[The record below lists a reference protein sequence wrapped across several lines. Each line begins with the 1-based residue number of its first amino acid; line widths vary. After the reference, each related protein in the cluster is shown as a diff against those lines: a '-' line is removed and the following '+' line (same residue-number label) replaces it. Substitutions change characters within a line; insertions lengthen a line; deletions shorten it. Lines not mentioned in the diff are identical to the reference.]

1 VVQLDNFEGQV
12 TAITGAGSGFGKL
25 LAETLSAS
33 GAKLV
38 LSDVNEEALRQVASA
53 LSGDHTALV
62 CDVTREDDV
71 AGMISAAQA
80 EYGRLDILVNNAGLG
95 SPPKLLT
102 EVTEEELDLNYN
114 VNTKGVFFG
123 IKHGIRQMLAQD
135 PKGGVILN
143 VSSMAGIGGAPLL
156 GPYAA
161 AKHGV
166 VGLTK
171 TAACEFARHGVRV
184 NAICP
189 YFSPTP
195 LVTQDE
201 DFAARV
207 KGMAANSP
215 MARMGDPQEIVTVM
229 LMLMSPANSFMNGQA
244 IAVDGGM
251 SAI

>member
-1 VVQLDNFEGQV
+1 MQADHFSGQV
-12 TAITGAGSGFGKL
+12 IAITGAGSGFGKL
-25 LAETLSAS
+25 LAQRLSAA
-33 GAKLV
+33 GARLV
-38 LSDVNEEALRQVASA
+38 LSDVNSQAMSQVGHE
-53 LSGDHTALV
+53 LSGQHHILT

-71 AGMISAAQA
+71 SGMIAAAVEQF
-80 EYGRLDILVNNAGLG
+80 GRLDILVNNAGLG

-123 IKHGIRQMLAQD
+123 IKHGIKQMIAQD
-135 PKGGVILN
+135 PKGGIILN

-156 GPYAA
+156 GAYAA

-201 DFAARV
+201 DFAARI

-215 MARMGDPQEIVTVM
+215 MARMGDPEEIVTVM

>member
-1 VVQLDNFEGQV
+1 MQTDHFAGQV
-12 TAITGAGSGFGKL
+12 IAITGAGSGFGKL
-25 LAETLSAS
+25 LADRLSAA

-38 LSDVNEEALRQVASA
+38 LSDVNGDAVRQVGHE
-53 LSGDHTALV
+53 LSGDHHILT

-71 AGMISAAQA
+71 AGMIAAAREQ
-80 EYGRLDILVNNAGLG
+80 YGRLDILVNNAGLG

-123 IKHGIRQMLAQD
+123 IKHGIKQMIAQD
-135 PKGGVILN
+135 PKGGTILN

-156 GPYAA
+156 GAYAA

-171 TAACEFARHGVRV
+171 TAACEFARHGIRV

-201 DFAARV
+201 DFAARI

-215 MARMGDPQEIVTVM
+215 MARMGDPEEIVTVM

-251 SAI
+251 SAV

>member
-1 VVQLDNFEGQV
+1 MQTDHFAGQV
-12 TAITGAGSGFGKL
+12 IAITGAGSGFGKL
-25 LAETLSAS
+25 LAHRLAAA
-33 GAKLV
+33 GARLV
-38 LSDVNEEALRQVASA
+38 LSDVNSDAVRQVGHE
-53 LSGDHTALV
+53 LPGVHHILT

-71 AGMISAAQA
+71 AGMIVAAV
-80 EYGRLDILVNNAGLG
+80 EEFGRLDILVNNAGLG

-123 IKHGIRQMLAQD
+123 IKYGIKQMIAQD
-135 PKGGVILN
+135 PKGGIILN

-156 GPYAA
+156 GAYAA

-201 DFAARV
+201 DFAARI

-215 MARMGDPQEIVTVM
+215 MARMGDPEEIVTVM